1 MPIRYIPFEPQVLQG
16 QAILN
21 NFARTRRVLRYRDN
35 DAVFRTFDRG
45 MPLYEASLQE
55 QVGSAASNEAG
66 PNTPPSGGQG
76 GTNLLL
82 RGECLSACAYLKDQG
97 IKVDLVYI
105 DPPFA
110 SGADYAKKIYLRRN
124 PKLAEALAAAEQQL
138 EDDGLRSFEENM
150 YGDIWNKEQY
160 LNWMY
165 ENLLAIKSV
174 MSDTASIY
182 VHLDWHIGHYVKVL
196 MDEVFGE
203 ENFRSEIVWKRSTA
217 HSDSSG
223 YANLHDNIFYYSR
236 NEDFVFNTQYEPYS
250 EEYISNYYRYTDEKG
265 TYLDRDLSAKGL
277 KGSGYSYSWKGKEG
291 YWRCPITTMEK
302 YDKEGRI
309 HYTESGTP
317 RYKQYLHEMK
327 GVPLQDLWTNVFA
340 VNSQAQERV
349 DYATQK
355 PEALLERILKA
366 SSNEGMVIADFF
378 GGSGVTAA
386 VAQKLGRRFVHAD
399 VGINSIQTARDRLK
413 AAGAS
418 FSVLEIED
426 GVSLYRNPN
435 QTMQLLRSRILN
447 LRNEDRVH
455 EFFEGEVADSKHGP
469 IPVYLPNLQDHTTR
483 LLNKYW
489 LSRIINEAMSELDN
503 TKYKRVRLYYIDIE
517 DEREIQGFIR
527 ENNMT
532 GIEIEL
538 ADLKPLLAESVMED
552 EVVTRLEGSDAEG
565 WRLWVDAY
573 QSDRLKERLD
583 RYNDKGLAQNS
594 KLIQDDDEGEDTDTI
609 ASSNRIGEEGEAP
622 KRKKAF
628 TPIEISD
635 NGLELIEL
643 VSVDCTSADGPWHSD
658 AEVKIDKTG
667 LVIKNGVKTKEY
679 WDGSIMFAKR
689 PLRVKV
695 RNVAGDEVVVGV

>member
-16 QAILN
+16 QAILS

-35 DAVFRTFDRG
+35 DAVFRTLDRG

-55 QVGSAASNEAG
+55 QVGDAG
-66 PNTPPSGGQG
+66 GNPLQGAGG
-76 GTNLLL
+76 LLL

-138 EDDGLRSFEENM
+138 EDEELRSFEENM

-165 ENLLAIKSV
+165 ENLLAIKSI

-203 ENFRSEIVWKRSTA
+203 QNFINEIVWKRTSG
-217 HSDSSG
+217 HSDAGRFGNS
-223 YANLHDNIFYYSR
+223 HDVIFYYSK
-236 NEDFVFNTQYEPYS
+236 NENLIWNQVYQ
-250 EEYISNYYRYTDEKG
+250 EYDADYVKQYYRYKDEDG
-265 TYLDRDLSAKGL
+265 RNWMSGDLGAEGL
-277 KGSGYSYSWKGKEG
+277 QGSGYDYLWKGVRRI
-291 YWRCPITTMEK
+291 WRVPQKTMERL
-302 YDKEGRI
+302 DKEGKIFYTKNGIPRI
-309 HYTESGTP
+309 KRYFDESQGLP
-317 RYKQYLHEMK
+317 A
-327 GVPLQDLWTNVFA
+327 QDIWADVESIRSWHKEKA
-340 VNSQAQERV
+340 

-355 PEALLERILKA
+355 PEALLERVLKA
-366 SSNEGMVIADFF
+366 SSNEGMVVADFF

-386 VAQKLGRRFVHAD
+386 VAHKLGRRFVHAD
-399 VGINSIQTARDRLK
+399 VGINSIQTTRDRLK
-413 AAGAS
+413 AAGAA
-418 FSVLEIED
+418 FSILEIED

-435 QTMQLLRSRILN
+435 QTMQLLKTRILN
-447 LRNEDRVH
+447 LRNEDPLPQ
-455 EFFEGEVADSKHGP
+455 FFEGEVADSKYGA
-469 IPVYLPNLQDHTTR
+469 IPVYLPNLQDHTSR

-503 TKYKRVRLYYIDIE
+503 TKYKRVRLYYVDIE
-517 DEREIQGFIR
+517 DEKDLHGFIR

-538 ADLKPLLAESVMED
+538 ADLKPLLAESVMEE
-552 EVVTRLEGSDAEG
+552 EVVTRLEGNDTEG
-565 WRLWVDAY
+565 YRLWVDAY
-573 QSDRLKERLD
+573 HSDRLKERIS
-583 RYNDKGLAQNS
+583 RYNDRGLAQNT
-594 KLIQDDDEGEDTDTI
+594 KLFTDDEEEHDATDTI
-609 ASSNRIGEEGEAP
+609 AQSNRIGDDETDEATEKP

-628 TPIEISD
+628 QPIEISD
-635 NGLELIEL
+635 NGLELIEM
-643 VSVDCTSADGPWHSD
+643 VSLDCTSASGPWHSD

-667 LVIKNGVKTKEY
+667 FVIKNGVKTKEY

-695 RNVAGDEVVVGV
+695 RNVGGDEVVNSTNN